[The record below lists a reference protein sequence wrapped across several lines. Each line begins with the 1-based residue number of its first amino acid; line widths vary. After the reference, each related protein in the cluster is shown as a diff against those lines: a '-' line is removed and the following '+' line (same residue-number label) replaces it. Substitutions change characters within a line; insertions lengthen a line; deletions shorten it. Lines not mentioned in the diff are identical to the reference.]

1 MSPCIGPKDCGI
13 ARRCKLFLGTEFER
27 GALVLEDP
35 SVWPPLECPREFA
48 AANLNAE
55 SYLEREHNA
64 RWAAFGVAHAAHYGQ
79 CIDITFAPQPSRAR
93 LARSLRTRCA
103 GQRGGAKANG
113 VPIILIAKDPHFP
126 QPPKNSITLQIQNQ
140 LP

>member
-64 RWAAFGVAHAAHYGQ
+64 RWAAFGLALVAPHG
-79 CIDITFAPQPSRAR
+79 PSTVCKR
-93 LARSLRTRCA
+93 LFRKEILV
-103 GQRGGAKANG
+103 GAVGIEN
-113 VPIILIAKDPHFP
+113 
-126 QPPKNSITLQIQNQ
+126 
-140 LP
+140 